1 MGYGKLSSTCSSR
14 WGVFYSEPI
23 EEELAYNE
31 EHISRD
37 DIDIEVVVA
46 DDTSDVYVKFSGFE
60 DQEDAEEYAQ
70 FLAETLPLL
79 LFESTRLQ

>member
-1 MGYGKLSSTCSSR
+1 MIFKKR
-14 WGVFYSEPI
+14 REEVEEPI

-37 DIDIEVVVA
+37 DIDIEVVVG
-46 DDTSDVYVKFSGFE
+46 DETPDVYVKFSGFE
-60 DQEDAEEYAQ
+60 DDEDAEEYAQ

>member
-1 MGYGKLSSTCSSR
+1 MIYKKR
-14 WGVFYSEPI
+14 REEVEPELI
-23 EEELAYNE
+23 DEEVELAANE

-37 DIDIEVVVA
+37 DVEIEVVVA
-46 DDTSDVYVKFSGFE
+46 DDSDDVYVKFSGFE

-79 LFESTRLQ
+79 LFESTRLN

>member
-1 MGYGKLSSTCSSR
+1 MIFKKR
-14 WGVFYSEPI
+14 RDEEPI

-37 DIDIEVVVA
+37 DIDIEVVIG
-46 DDTSDVYVKFSGFE
+46 DESPDVYVKFSGFE
-60 DQEDAEEYAQ
+60 DSEDAEEYAQ

>member
-1 MGYGKLSSTCSSR
+1 MIFKKRREEL
-14 WGVFYSEPI
+14 EPEI
-23 EEELAYNE
+23 VEEELKDNE

-46 DDTSDVYVKFSGFE
+46 DDSSDVYVKFSGFE
-60 DQEDAEEYAQ
+60 DNEDAEEYAQ

-79 LFESTRLQ
+79 LFETTRLN